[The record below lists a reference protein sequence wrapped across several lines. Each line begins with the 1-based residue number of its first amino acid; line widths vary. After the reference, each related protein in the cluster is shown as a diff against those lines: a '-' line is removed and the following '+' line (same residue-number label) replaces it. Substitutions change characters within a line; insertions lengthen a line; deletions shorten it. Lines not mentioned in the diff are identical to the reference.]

1 MNVLVTVDK
10 FGKEARQLLGEV
22 CSTNHTI
29 YYNSIEKRLSK
40 EELSEAIN
48 TAKPEI
54 IIAGTEAY
62 DTEILDLATKLKV
75 ISRVGIGLDSVDL
88 KECEARNITVE
99 STPDAPSDAVAEL
112 TLGQILNAIR
122 RIQEVDMSVRKNGWF
137 RYVGK
142 DLKQSTVGIIGYGRI
157 GSRVANMLKG
167 LCKDIYIHEID
178 DTKNIEFNKLDLN
191 YILTNCDI
199 ITFHIPFNSNNKN
212 LITYKELDLLKK
224 DCILINTSRGGIIHE
239 QDLYD
244 WLVKNEDA
252 IAAID
257 VFEQEPYSGNLTT
270 LTNCYLTPHLGSCTI
285 KSRRDMEVGAVEN
298 ITKYL

>member
-1 MNVLVTVDK
+1 MNILVTVDK
-10 FGKEARQLLGEV
+10 FGTEARQLLGEV

-167 LCKDIYIHEID
+167 LCKDIYVHEID
-178 DTKNIEFNKLDLN
+178 DIKNIEFNKSDLN

-199 ITFHIPFNSNNKN
+199 ITLHIPFNSNNKN

-244 WLVKNEDA
+244 WLVKNEEA

-257 VFEQEPYSGNLTT
+257 VFEQEPYSGSLTT

-285 KSRRDMEVGAVEN
+285 KSRRDMEVGAVKN

>member
-10 FGKEARQLLGEV
+10 FGTEARQLLGEV

-40 EELSEAIN
+40 EELTEAIN
-48 TAKPEI
+48 KTKPEI
-54 IIAGTEAY
+54 IIAGTEVY

-75 ISRVGIGLDSVDL
+75 ISRVGIGLDSIDL
-88 KECEARNITVE
+88 KECEARNIIVE

-167 LCKDIYIHEID
+167 LCKDIYVHEID
-178 DTKNIEFNKLDLN
+178 DTKNIEFNKSDLN

-199 ITFHIPFNSNNKN
+199 ITLHIPFNSNNKN

-224 DCILINTSRGGIIHE
+224 GCILINTSRGGIIHE

-285 KSRRDMEVGAVEN
+285 KSRRDMEVGAVKN